1 MRILECIHSLQ
12 PGGAERFVVELS
24 NQLSKQN
31 EVMVLTLKN
40 RDSQNENFYLNE
52 LSHNIVFKSLNFNNG
67 FRLLYLYK
75 VYKLIKE
82 YKPDIVHIHCILQY
96 LVLAIL
102 LCPKCK
108 YIQTLHNKAESGIP
122 PKIKLLTKALLKF
135 KRLKMVTI
143 SDINRNSFRNYFH
156 LNNDVLI
163 YNGRSEPHKTSLFL
177 ETKLF
182 INSIKSTD
190 SDLILLSVA
199 RCHKQ
204 KNLQLLIQ
212 ATNKLVQNKIPIKL
226 LIIGDGYDN
235 ELGKQWKSLACD
247 SIYFLGPRNNIA
259 DYFFL
264 SDAFC
269 LSSLYEGMP
278 ITLIESLA
286 CKCIPLSTPV
296 SGILDI
302 IRDGQ
307 NGFISKSFELED
319 YVEMLMNF
327 IKKKD
332 NIEKDNLYSTYKR
345 FFSIEKCASKYIATF
360 NSLQSE

>member
-1 MRILECIHSLQ
+1 MRIIECIHSLK

-40 RDSQNENFYLNE
+40 RDSKNENFYLNE
-52 LSHNIVFKSLNFNNG
+52 LSHNIIFKSLNFNNG
-67 FRLLYLYK
+67 FHPIYLYK

-96 LVLAIL
+96 LILAIL
-102 LCPKCK
+102 LCPQYK
-108 YIQTLHNKAESGIP
+108 YIQTLHNKAENGIP
-122 PKIKLLTKALLKF
+122 PKIKFLTKILIKY
-135 KRLKMVTI
+135 KRLKMITI
-143 SDINRNSFRNYFH
+143 SDTNRKSFREYFH
-156 LNNDVLI
+156 LNNDILI
-163 YNGRSEPHKTSLFL
+163 YNGRSEPHKTSQFL
-177 ETKLF
+177 ETKQF
-182 INSIKSTD
+182 INSIKSTKD
-190 SDLILLSVA
+190 DLVLLTVA

-212 ATNKLVQNKIPIKL
+212 ATNRLVQDKVPIKL
-226 LIIGDGYDN
+226 LIIGDEYDS
-235 ELGKQWKSLACD
+235 ELGKQWKSMACD
-247 SIYFLGPRNNIA
+247 SIYFLGPRNNVS

-278 ITLIESLA
+278 ITLIEALA

-302 IRDGQ
+302 IRNGE
-307 NGFISKSFELED
+307 NGFISKGFELED
-319 YVEMLMNF
+319 YIEMFMNF

-332 NIEKDNLYSTYKR
+332 DINKDDLYSTYKN
-345 FFSIEKCASKYIATF
+345 FFSIEKCASKYITIF
-360 NSLQSE
+360 NALQSK